1 MQISAPTNFDFNII
15 KKLKNIV
22 HDTFGSLNNE
32 CGETIVPR
40 YSLPIIP
47 IQKLKEYIEY
57 SHAMNIKFNYI
68 MNHPNLILDKSR
80 VDFLDRLHK
89 INVDMV
95 TVSNPTVIIFI
106 KKNYPFEI
114 CGSITCRIDS
124 PERALEYKNIGCD
137 ILTLF
142 YSKNNDFE
150 FIKLIKKET
159 GAKIKLLANNFTLF
173 KCPYGKEYFKDSD
186 FLEKCP
192 LKCLKLKLND
202 ISLMRKTGFI
212 HPGNIKRYE
221 EAGVDFLKIGGRTK
235 PTWWIINCVIAYY
248 KKNYKGNCFQLMNTI
263 ASENKYPL
271 IIKFFLIFF
280 PNIFIRYS
288 LEFLYFLTNKKIY
301 GVLLKEKDIKSYLK
315 LYFLKDSLYID
326 DEKILINK
334 KGKEYLLKIIDN
346 ILE

>member
-22 HDTFGSLNNE
+22 HDTYGSLNNDYRE
-32 CGETIVPR
+32 SIVPWYALR
-40 YSLPIIP
+40 RISIE
-47 IQKLKEYIEY
+47 KLKEYIEY
-57 SHAMNIKFNYI
+57 SHALNIKFNYI

-80 VDFLDRLHK
+80 IDFLGRLHK

-114 CGSITCRIDS
+114 CGSILCGIDS
-124 PERALEYKNIGCD
+124 LERAIEYKNIGCD
-137 ILTLF
+137 ILTL
-142 YSKNNDFE
+142 SHNKNNNIE

-159 GAKIKLLANNFTLF
+159 KAKIKLLANNFTLF

-221 EAGVDFLKIGGRTK
+221 EAVVDFLKIGGRTK

-248 KKNYKGNCFQLMNTI
+248 KKNYKGNCFRLMNTMG
-263 ASENKYPL
+263 SENRYPP
-271 IIKFFLIFF
+271 IVKSFLIFF

-288 LEFLYFLTNKKIY
+288 LKFLFFLTNKKIY
-301 GVLLKEKDIKSYLK
+301 EILSKEKDIKSLLK

-326 DEKILINK
+326 DEKILIDEK
-334 KGKEYLLKIIDN
+334 EKEYLLKTIDSV
-346 ILE
+346 LE